1 MTMKKLAF
9 LAISILA
16 AATAFAQSGRRSIAP
31 NDSFASDRQTLPVVA
46 NTTGLGGAVFRSYV
60 AILNPTSSAF
70 SVTAS
75 FYDSTGTKKD
85 ATIALAAGELRVY
98 GNFLATVFNTTG
110 GGAVVLSSPDPSN
123 RFIVSSQVQTGNF
136 STDVPALEFAGSN
149 SRSFAPGIS
158 VNSQTRTNVGCF
170 NQSDAAN
177 SIKATVLDSTG
188 KLTIGSVTLNLPAKA
203 WGQTGIPSVVSDGYV
218 QFDPSDSAVCY
229 AVVVDNTTN
238 DGHFISAAEYRP

>member
-1 MTMKKLAF
+1 MKRLIF
-9 LAISILA
+9 LVALIST
-16 AATAFAQSGRRSIAP
+16 TAFAQSGKRSIAP
-31 NDSFASDRQTLPVVA
+31 NDSFASNFQTIPVVA

-60 AILNPTSSAF
+60 AILNPTASAF
-70 SVTAS
+70 SITAS
-75 FYDSTGTKKD
+75 FYDATGTKKD
-85 ATIALAAGELRVY
+85 ATITLAAGELRVY
-98 GNFLATVFNTTG
+98 GNFLATVFAAGG
-110 GGAVVLSSPDPSN
+110 GGAVTLSSPDPSN

-170 NQSDAAN
+170 NQADAAN

-188 KLTIGSVTLNLPAKA
+188 KLTIGSVTLNLAPKA
-203 WGQTGIPSVVSDGYV
+203 WGQTGITSVVSDGNV

-238 DGHFISAAEYRP
+238 DGLFISAAEYRP